1 MNQIKSIFKNT
12 SWMTVS
18 QAVTSLCAF
27 IWTIIIARYLGVSDY
42 GIISFAISFTALTI
56 IIMDLGMSTYATR
69 ELSRDKNQISKYVNN
84 ILPFKILLSIALF
97 LISWVILYLM
107 GYDVLTIEVTLIFTI
122 EMFFM
127 SMVNFFN
134 GIFQAFE
141 ELKYQAMGTIL
152 NSGLLLVGILITIG
166 LNLGVIAIAGSYTVA
181 YLIFLIFMIIKFVQ
195 KFGVPG
201 FEFDL
206 SFWKDT
212 VIKSAPF
219 GLTNFF
225 YTIYFSIDIVMLSYL
240 SGDYATGLYKSA
252 YNIINVFTT
261 FYVVYQFTIFPV
273 MSKFFVESKDL
284 LKVSY
289 EQSVKYLLLIILPI
303 SIYALLYAR
312 PIIELIYSTQ
322 YSLASVPMQ
331 ILIWTVAFLFVNG
344 AASVLLNAVDKEFTV
359 TKIYIVAA
367 VFNVILNSIMIPNF
381 GYNGA
386 AIATV
391 LSEILI
397 CGLTTYCIIKTDFKP
412 DWNLLKT
419 VFKLIISTIVLGI
432 VLYYVNIN
440 MWLAIPIGFVV
451 YVVMLFI
458 TRTIDDVDKF
468 IIKELLDKN

>member
-42 GIISFAISFTALTI
+42 GIVSFAISFTALTI

-261 FYVVYQFTIFPV
+261 FYAVYQFTIFPV
-273 MSKFFVESKDL
+273 MSKFFVESKNL

-312 PIIELIYSTQ
+312 PIINLIYSNQ

-344 AASVLLNAVDKEFTV
+344 AASVLLNAIDKEFTV

-397 CGLTTYCIIKTDFKP
+397 CGLTTYCIFKTDFKP

>member
-1 MNQIKSIFKNT
+1 MYTKT
-12 SWMTVS
+12 E
-18 QAVTSLCAF
+18 
-27 IWTIIIARYLGVSDY
+27 IID
-42 GIISFAISFTALTI
+42 
-56 IIMDLGMSTYATR
+56 
-69 ELSRDKNQISKYVNN
+69 YVNN
-84 ILPFKILLSIALF
+84 VLPFKILLAIALF
-97 LISWVILYLM
+97 LISWFILYLM
-107 GYDVLTIEVTLIFTI
+107 NYNSLTIVVTLIFTI

-127 SMVNFFN
+127 SMTTFFN

-212 VIKSAPF
+212 VMKSAPF

-261 FYVVYQFTIFPV
+261 FYAVYQFTIFPV

-312 PIIELIYSTQ
+312 PIINLIYSNQ

-331 ILIWTVAFLFVNG
+331 ILIWTVSFLFVNG

-391 LSEILI
+391 ISEILI
-397 CGLTTYCIIKTDFKP
+397 CVLTTYCIIKTDFKP

-419 VFKLIISTIVLGI
+419 VFKLIISTIIMGI
-432 VLYYVNIN
+432 ILYYINVN